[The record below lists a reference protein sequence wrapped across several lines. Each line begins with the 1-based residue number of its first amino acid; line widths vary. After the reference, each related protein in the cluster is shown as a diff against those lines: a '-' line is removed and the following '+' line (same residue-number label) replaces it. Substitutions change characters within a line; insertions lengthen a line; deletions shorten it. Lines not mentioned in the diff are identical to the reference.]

1 MRRRAGPFERRAH
14 GQAMTPQASAS
25 PYELRARHETV
36 FCIFLLVLAFLFRDN
51 PAILYPQLLHVF
63 AGLLAF
69 NFIFNRFLRQ
79 PQASPY
85 LSSGA
90 IFVNGV
96 LITWAIRCSGGRESY
111 LWVMYLLPIFTA
123 CLLLG
128 PWGVGI
134 TALFVVSLNSGLW
147 WNAPG
152 GMASADWLQIL
163 SRTGLF
169 LLAASVTSQL
179 ARSEKTSQEACRR
192 QRGKLEHVLKSIR
205 WRGGLLA
212 EDTRRPGVGQT
223 IHGMNSALT
232 VILGSVQIMLSE
244 RNVGVMAFQDLR
256 RVESAARRCIAMLKG
271 VTYGRKEDTHSRRRE
286 IDSPHL

>member
-1 MRRRAGPFERRAH
+1 
-14 GQAMTPQASAS
+14 MTTQETFS
-25 PYELRARHETV
+25 PYEIRARHETV

-51 PAILYPQLLHVF
+51 PAILHPELFYVF

-69 NFIFNRFLRQ
+69 NFIFNRFLKQ
-79 PQASPY
+79 PQAAPY

-96 LITWAIRCSGGRESY
+96 LITWAIRCSGGQDSY

-128 PWGVGI
+128 SWGV
-134 TALFVVSLNSGLW
+134 ALATLYVVSLNSCLW
-147 WNAPG
+147 WWEVPG
-152 GMASADWLQIL
+152 GMASSDWLKIL

-169 LLAASVTSQL
+169 ILAASVTSQL
-179 ARSEKTSQEACRR
+179 ASSEKTAQKAYRR
-192 QRGKLEHVLKSIR
+192 QREKLEQALRSIR
-205 WRGGLLA
+205 LRGGLLT
-212 EDTRRPGVGQT
+212 EHPSHPNVGHT
-223 IHGMNSALT
+223 IHDMNSALT

-244 RNVGVMAFQDLR
+244 RNVGGMTFQDLR

-271 VTYGRKEDTHSRRRE
+271 LIHGRKENTRGRRRE
-286 IDSPHL
+286 VDSTHL